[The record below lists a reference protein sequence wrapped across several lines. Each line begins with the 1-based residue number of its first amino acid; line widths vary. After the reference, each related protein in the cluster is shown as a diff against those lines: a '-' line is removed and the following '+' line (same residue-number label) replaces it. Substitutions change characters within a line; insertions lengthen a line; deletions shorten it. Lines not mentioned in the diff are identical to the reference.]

1 MNIKIPN
8 PQIPDP
14 LLAHTR
20 KLPPI
25 KTRTTTPIKTRTTT
39 PKTRTTTPI
48 RTTTPKTRTPIKTT
62 TLEPLHRHRPISPIK
77 PPIIDRAKKTYIIG
91 PPRTPP
97 RTPPQQTKK
106 RPNSPITPTY
116 TSPPHITNLNE
127 FVKNQNIV
135 DIDEND
141 LGKRY
146 KKAQEYL
153 PDMSDKDWVNQ
164 ADLHNKQ
171 ILKSLHRDAYNTA
184 KDSDYNK
191 MLVRHTI
198 GQDPTLKNEQI
209 KNYDYANLAKQEEE
223 DWIFGGKGNRRRSN
237 KKRSYKKRSNKKRSN
252 KKRSNK
258 KRSNKRN

>member
-1 MNIKIPN
+1 MNIE
-8 PQIPDP
+8 IPDP

-25 KTRTTTPIKTRTTT
+25 KTTTPKTRTTT

-77 PPIIDRAKKTYIIG
+77 PPIIIDRAKKTYIIG
-91 PPRTPP
+91 PPRTPQRTPP

-116 TSPPHITNLNE
+116 TSPPHFTNLNKSE
-127 FVKNQNIV
+127 KNQNIV
-135 DIDEND
+135 NIDEND

-164 ADLHNKQ
+164 ADLHN
-171 ILKSLHRDAYNTA
+171 IA

-198 GQDPTLKNEQI
+198 EQDPTLKDEQI
-209 KNYDYANLAKQEEE
+209 KKYDEANFDKQEEE

-237 KKRSYKKRSNKKRSN
+237 KKRSNKKRSNKKRSN

-258 KRSNKRN
+258 KRSNKKRSNKKR

>member
-1 MNIKIPN
+1 MNIE
-8 PQIPDP
+8 IPDP

-20 KLPPI
+20 KLPPIKTTTPI

-39 PKTRTTTPI
+39 PKTRTTTP
-48 RTTTPKTRTPIKTT
+48 KTRTT
-62 TLEPLHRHRPISPIK
+62 TLEPLHRRPISPIK
-77 PPIIDRAKKTYIIG
+77 PPIIIDRAKKTYILG

-116 TSPPHITNLNE
+116 TSPPHITNLNK
-127 FVKNQNIV
+127 FVKNHNIIN
-135 DIDEND
+135 IDEYD

-153 PDMSDKDWVNQ
+153 PDMSDKDWANQ
-164 ADLHNKQ
+164 ADFHNKQ
-171 ILKSLHRDAYNTA
+171 ILTSLNRDAYNTA

-209 KNYDYANLAKQEEE
+209 KNYDIANFAKQEEE
-223 DWIFGGKGNRRRSN
+223 DWILGGKGNRR
-237 KKRSYKKRSNKKRSN
+237 RSNKKRSN

-258 KRSNKRN
+258 KRSTKKR

>member
-1 MNIKIPN
+1 MNLE
-8 PQIPDP
+8 IPDP
-14 LLAHTR
+14 LSAHAR

-25 KTRTTTPIKTRTTT
+25 RTTT
-39 PKTRTTTPI
+39 PKTRTTTL
-48 RTTTPKTRTPIKTT
+48 KTR
-62 TLEPLHRHRPISPIK
+62 TLEPLHRRPISPIK
-77 PPIIDRAKKTYIIG
+77 PPIIIDRAKKTYIIG

-116 TSPPHITNLNE
+116 TSPPHITNLNK

-135 DIDEND
+135 NIDEND

-198 GQDPTLKNEQI
+198 VQDPTLKNEQI
-209 KNYDYANLAKQEEE
+209 KNYDEANIAKQEEE

-237 KKRSYKKRSNKKRSN
+237 KKRSNKKRSNKKRSN

-258 KRSNKRN
+258 KRSNKKRSNKKRSNKKRSNKKR